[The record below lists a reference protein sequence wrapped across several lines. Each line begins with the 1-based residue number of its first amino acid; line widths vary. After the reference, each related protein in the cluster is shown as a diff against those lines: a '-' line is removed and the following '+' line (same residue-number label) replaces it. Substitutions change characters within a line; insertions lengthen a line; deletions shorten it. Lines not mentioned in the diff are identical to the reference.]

1 MSDDRTIK
9 NHHVVTT
16 THELRIDGH
25 HLIEKKQRTMD
36 QYIAITVILVVIR
49 SIDDKS
55 YQATD
60 TYPTYSGTGKAANR
74 PCPLFRYRQP
84 GLIERQVET
93 DMAEDEV
100 K

>member
-16 THELRIDGH
+16 THELQIDGH
-25 HLIEKKQRTMD
+25 HLIEKKQRTHGP
-36 QYIAITVILVVIR
+36 ITVILVVIR

-55 YQATD
+55 YQVTD
-60 TYPTYSGTGKAANR
+60 TYPTYSGTGKAANK
-74 PCPLFRYRQP
+74 PCPLFRYCQP
-84 GLIERQVET
+84 GLIERQVDT

>member
-36 QYIAITVILVVIR
+36 QYM
-49 SIDDKS
+49 
-55 YQATD
+55 YCN
-60 TYPTYSGTGKAANR
+60 NR
-74 PCPLFRYRQP
+74 YFGRHPKYR
-84 GLIERQVET
+84 
-93 DMAEDEV
+93 
-100 K
+100 